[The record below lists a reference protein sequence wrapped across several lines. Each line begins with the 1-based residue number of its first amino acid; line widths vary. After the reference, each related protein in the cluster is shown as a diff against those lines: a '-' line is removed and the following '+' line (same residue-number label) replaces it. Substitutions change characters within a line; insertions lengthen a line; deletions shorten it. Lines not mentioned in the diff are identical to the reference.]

1 MFFLLPDEGESID
14 GLLAGQGLA
23 ALLNTDAAQYR
34 QIEWGIPKFAVKGEI
49 DLVPV
54 LQRAGVER
62 AFCAD
67 EADFSNLCD
76 VSQLPGGVAYLS
88 EVRQGTAF
96 SIDEEGAE
104 AVAYTKIVTAA
115 GSVAPPEGEPVVME
129 LNRPFLYGIWDSDG
143 TVLFLGRCDV
153 PETA

>member
-1 MFFLLPDEGESID
+1 M
-14 GLLAGQGLA
+14 
-23 ALLNTDAAQYR
+23 
-34 QIEWGIPKFAVKGEI
+34 
-49 DLVPV
+49 PV

>member
-1 MFFLLPDEGESID
+1 MGGRCFSCCRTKESID
-14 GLLAGQGLA
+14 SLLAGPGLA
-23 ALLNTDAAQYR
+23 TLLNTDAAQYR
-34 QIEWGIPKFAVKGEI
+34 QIEWSIPKFAVKGEI

-76 VSQLPGGVAYLS
+76 VSQLPGGAAYLS

-96 SIDEEGAE
+96 SVDEEGAE
-104 AVAYTKIVTAA
+104 AAAYTELVMSRERRPA
-115 GSVAPPEGEPVVME
+115 G
-129 LNRPFLYGIWDSDG
+129 R
-143 TVLFLGRCDV
+143 
-153 PETA
+153 